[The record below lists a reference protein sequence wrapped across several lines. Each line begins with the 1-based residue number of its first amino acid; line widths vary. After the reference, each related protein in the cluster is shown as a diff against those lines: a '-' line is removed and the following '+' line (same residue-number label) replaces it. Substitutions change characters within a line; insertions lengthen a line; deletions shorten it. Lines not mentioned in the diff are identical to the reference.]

1 MYVDMASSLVCCFCG
16 FHGSSL
22 TINLTK
28 DGVTAGFLLP
38 FELGVVLVV
47 VDLVVILWLVYD
59 TSSRERRKKKL
70 YSIALV
76 LARLVGLPSFG
87 LELWPLCFSDA
98 CCGGRPGRGVSPGSN
113 RSQACD
119 VDVDCCKAVWF
130 VHVLQVFLLL
140 RNNGS
145 NSGAPAQGHDADG
158 VVSSPRRTGRRLA
171 TLRSLQG
178 RRC

>member
-59 TSSRERRKKKL
+59 TSRERRKKSCTVIFSCL
-70 YSIALV
+70 RGSLV
-76 LARLVGLPSFG
+76 AQ
-87 LELWPLCFSDA
+87 LWS
-98 CCGGRPGRGVSPGSN
+98 
-113 RSQACD
+113 
-119 VDVDCCKAVWF
+119 
-130 VHVLQVFLLL
+130 
-140 RNNGS
+140 
-145 NSGAPAQGHDADG
+145 
-158 VVSSPRRTGRRLA
+158 
-171 TLRSLQG
+171 
-178 RRC
+178 

>member
-59 TSSRERRKKKL
+59 TSRERRKKKL
-70 YSIALV
+70 YSNLLV
-76 LARLVGLPSFG
+76 LARLVGCPALVLS
-87 LELWPLCFSDA
+87 
-98 CCGGRPGRGVSPGSN
+98 CGR
-113 RSQACD
+113 
-119 VDVDCCKAVWF
+119 
-130 VHVLQVFLLL
+130 HVF
-140 RNNGS
+140 
-145 NSGAPAQGHDADG
+145 
-158 VVSSPRRTGRRLA
+158 
-171 TLRSLQG
+171 
-178 RRC
+178 